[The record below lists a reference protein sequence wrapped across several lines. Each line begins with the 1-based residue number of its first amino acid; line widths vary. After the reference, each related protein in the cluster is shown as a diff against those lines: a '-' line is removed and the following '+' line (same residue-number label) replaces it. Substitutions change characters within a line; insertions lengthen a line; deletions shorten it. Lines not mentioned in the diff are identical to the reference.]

1 MTSRCS
7 TRCRLIRN
15 RREPGKAR
23 SPLLTTF
30 PFDSVF
36 AVQETH
42 PADPISI
49 GMSRIA
55 GATALSCADIWVDEG
70 GLELWES
77 GGPGEF
83 SPDAA
88 AKRHNLD

>member
-7 TRCRLIRN
+7 TRCGLIRN

-23 SPLLTTF
+23 SPLLTIF

-42 PADPISI
+42 PADPIS
-49 GMSRIA
+49 MLCR
-55 GATALSCADIWVDEG
+55 ALQA
-70 GLELWES
+70 LQL
-77 GGPGEF
+77 
-83 SPDAA
+83 
-88 AKRHNLD
+88 

>member
-7 TRCRLIRN
+7 TRSGLIRN

-36 AVQETH
+36 AVQETY
-42 PADPISI
+42 PADPIS
-49 GMSRIA
+49 MLCR
-55 GATALSCADIWVDEG
+55 ALQA
-70 GLELWES
+70 LQ
-77 GGPGEF
+77 
-83 SPDAA
+83 
-88 AKRHNLD
+88 R